1 MRRKWISLATS
12 VLLCWIFG
20 VYQVRSQTRPAVA
33 SKPATK
39 PAKPIPPAGPE
50 RVLHF
55 HSEIAVHDDFSLTVT
70 ESIRIVV
77 LGRIIRRGIFRDFPL
92 QYRKKDGTKAAISFE
107 VAAVL
112 KNGEPEPYHVVDRG
126 QCKRV
131 YMGKKDVFLKPGVYT
146 YTLVYRIRRRPGNL
160 KNSDELYW
168 NVTGDDWAFEMEQV
182 SARVKLPEGIPADEV
197 RHVAHTG
204 VKGAGG
210 KDYRSRIDGG
220 ERVCFTATRKL
231 GSDEDLTISVTW
243 SDELATQPS
252 ESTTKP
258 GKESEK

>member
-1 MRRKWISLATS
+1 MMRRKWISTAAA

-33 SKPATK
+33 SMSATK

-55 HSEIAVHDDFSLTVT
+55 HAEIAVHDDFSLTVT
-70 ESIRIVV
+70 ESIRVV
-77 LGRIIRRGIFRDFPL
+77 ALGRVIRRGIIRDFPL
-92 QYRKKDGTKAAISFE
+92 QYRKEDGTKVTVPFE
-107 VAAVL
+107 VVALL
-112 KNGEPEPYHVVDRG
+112 KNGKPEPYHIVG
-126 QCKRV
+126 GGRV

-146 YTLVYRIRRRPGNL
+146 YTLVYRTRRRPRNH
-160 KNSDELYW
+160 NSRDELHW

-182 SARVKLPEGIPADEV
+182 SARVKLPEGIPSDEV

-210 KDYRSRIDGG
+210 KDYRTRIDKG
-220 ERVCFTATRKL
+220 ERVCFTTTRKL

-243 SDELATQPS
+243 PEMIDNPY
-252 ESTTKP
+252 
-258 GKESEK
+258 GK